1 MTFLDFQTFKK
12 TKNFNKENYDLGI
25 KEETKLLPTLKLFF
39 KDPLI
44 HSLPEGDVFDFKGER
59 KVIELKSRTNFSY
72 SFKDTAIGLN
82 KLRAAR
88 KSGYDV
94 YFVFKFIDQIMYW
107 KYDPSVVLRGGLI
120 FNVAHCF
127 IPIKNLTTINIKDVE
142 LF

>member
-1 MTFLDFQTFKK
+1 MTFFNFQAFRK
-12 TKNFNKENYDLGI
+12 TKQFNNELYLEGI
-25 KEETKLLPTLKLFF
+25 KNEKEVLPILKTFF

-44 HSLPEGDVFDFKGER
+44 HSLPEGDVFDFKGEG

-82 KLRAAR
+82 KIRAAR

-107 KYDPSVVLRGGLI
+107 KYDPSVVLREGLI
-120 FNVAHCF
+120 FNVPHSF
-127 IPIKNLTTINIKDVE
+127 IPIDKLKVIYKG
-142 LF
+142 